1 MDTFQ
6 VAEWAPM
13 FSPKPNPAHWIAL
26 VATSAG
32 ISILSDRVLTEGER
46 SWLADWLNLYR
57 PRRPKEEASY
67 VYLGLSSDW
76 CGVRADG
83 KVSSR
88 GVTGFGYGEDFGEPP
103 RAILSTVSKIV
114 IEGIEALTR

>member
-6 VAEWAPM
+6 VAEWAPV
-13 FSPKPNPAHWIAL
+13 FPEPGPDHWVAL

-32 ISILSDRVLTEGER
+32 ISILSDQVLTAGER
-46 SWLADWLNLYR
+46 SWLADWLNHYQ
-57 PRRPKEEASY
+57 PRRPTEEASY

-83 KVSSR
+83 KISAQ
-88 GVTGFGYGEDFGEPP
+88 GVTGFGCGEDFGEPP
-103 RAILSTVSKIV
+103 RAILSTISMIV
-114 IEGIEALTR
+114 IEGLEALAR